1 MSNWTVTDLS
11 GNIIREGYDYVY
23 SFTDEGM
30 EVTEIAPPPEVPPE
44 VWQTKP
50 ADGDRC
56 MAAVRAMCG

>member
-1 MSNWTVTDLS
+1 MSNWTVTYGGVTS
-11 GNIIREGYDYVY
+11 EYVY
-23 SFTDEGM
+23 SFSDEGM